1 MKTIN
6 LKKGNKSLRYGKII
20 LRSGAVIVSVVLL
33 SFTVSAQGLW
43 KQLLTY
49 NSFGKTAIL
58 MVGSSEAGTQAKMV
72 EAERKS
78 AAPSKMK
85 AFYVEPAADK
95 VLAVESWMTDD
106 AYFGAYNHILE
117 VEQDKPLELES
128 WMTDDDYFSSR
139 YTRVPDEDLKLEPW
153 MTDDRYWR
161 Y

>member
-6 LKKGNKSLRYGKII
+6 FRKGNKDLGFGKII
-20 LRSGAVIVSVVLL
+20 LRSGAVIASVVLL

-43 KQLLTY
+43 KQFLTY

-58 MVGSSEAGTQAKMV
+58 MVNASESSTPAKRPEEA
-72 EAERKS
+72 RKP
-78 AAPSKMK
+78 AAAFVPG

-95 VLAVESWMTDD
+95 ILAVENWMTDD

-117 VEQDKPLELES
+117 VEKDKTLEIES
-128 WMTDDDYFSSR
+128 WMTDDRYFSSR
-139 YTRVPDEDLKLEPW
+139 YSKDQDEDLKLEPW
-153 MTDDRYWR
+153 MIDTHYWR